1 MRRATHQVYF
11 GCNAGQSPLP
21 LASETKP
28 PVSSKVC
35 SSMTSARWPHQASG
49 CCQQKWRI
57 IPALR
62 QLLHYKSW
70 TRGEGHVPMAYPC
83 ALPKEVIL
91 GKAFL
96 RRNICSYDRTV
107 ASNSM
112 QTTTT
117 NRMKKQKKVYK
128 CFLEGKYLGHFFV
141 GGPQHLHIG
150 YWWTYRDG
158 KDAKLWSLILRRS
171 WFIWAGVPVAKSPSI
186 CL

>member
-1 MRRATHQVYF
+1 
-11 GCNAGQSPLP
+11 
-21 LASETKP
+21 
-28 PVSSKVC
+28 
-35 SSMTSARWPHQASG
+35 MTSARWPHQASG

-91 GKAFL
+91 GKGFL
-96 RRNICSYDRTV
+96 RRHIRSYDRTV

-117 NRMKKQKKVYK
+117 NRMKKQKKVYRW
-128 CFLEGKYLGHFFV
+128 FLEGKYLGHFL
-141 GGPQHLHIG
+141 GGGRPQITLCQVWLLGAGH
-150 YWWTYRDG
+150 TEM
-158 KDAKLWSLILRRS
+158 AKMQNS
-171 WFIWAGVPVAKSPSI
+171 GP
-186 CL
+186 

>member
-1 MRRATHQVYF
+1 
-11 GCNAGQSPLP
+11 
-21 LASETKP
+21 
-28 PVSSKVC
+28 
-35 SSMTSARWPHQASG
+35 MTSARWSHQASG

-91 GKAFL
+91 GKGFL
-96 RRNICSYDRTV
+96 RRHIRSYDRTV

-117 NRMKKQKKVYK
+117 NRMKKQKKVYR
-128 CFLEGKYLGHFFV
+128 CFLEGKYLGHFWGEGETTNHFTPSMV
-141 GGPQHLHIG
+141 AGC
-150 YWWTYRDG
+150 WTYRDG

-171 WFIWAGVPVAKSPSI
+171 WFIWASVPATKST
-186 CL
+186 